1 MSDLSIT
8 RDALHRSTSQLP
20 VASYFDAGLF
30 QRERDTLFRHGPRY
44 VGHAL
49 AVPERGDYHSLIQEG
64 DGRALV
70 RTADGLVESFR
81 PGVMD
86 RRGVG
91 YETLSRI
98 NPRLVLC
105 SITGY
110 GQTGPYRNEPGH
122 DLNYCALAGTSEQIG
137 RAGDLPALSNVPIA
151 DLLGGSLTSLAGLL
165 AALFDAGR
173 TGRGRHVDIA
183 MADSMLAH
191 TLVPMVT
198 LATHGQTRPA
208 GTDKLS
214 GGLPCYGLY
223 RTQDGRQLAVG
234 ALERKFWDVFCDVV
248 GRADLKSMHLPRDA
262 ATTESMRADVAELIG
277 SQPLAHWV
285 ERFRGSECCV
295 TPVLRLDEALD
306 DPHFQARG
314 MVVQSEG
321 SRQFACRGAVDRDR
335 RIPPRDRLARLSNAQ
350 RVAGARSRRHVVRPR
365 LAAVG
370 PQAAS
375 VRERTGDVLR
385 RQHGLG
391 DVDRRGRPRAADAA
405 RSCGFTSVHD
415 HERLARSRFARR
427 SE

>member
-1 MSDLSIT
+1 MHTSAPT
-8 RDALHRSTSQLP
+8 RDTDPQPIDANRAPLAGVKVLDLTRLLPGPVCTLHLADLGAD
-20 VASYFDAGLF
+20 VVKI
-30 QRERDTLFRHGPRY
+30 EDTG
-44 VGHAL
+44 A
-49 AVPERGDYHSLIQEG
+49 GDYAAPAL
-64 DGRALV
+64 RALVHRNKRALRLDLKKPQGVDVLQRLV
-70 RTADGLVESFR
+70 RTADVLVESFR

-86 RRGVG
+86 RLGVG
-91 YETLSRI
+91 YEALARI
-98 NPRLVLC
+98 NPRLVYC

-122 DLNYCALAGTSEQIG
+122 DLNYCALAGTSDQIG
-137 RAGDLPALSNVPIA
+137 RSGELPALSNVPIA

-248 GRADLKSMHLPRDA
+248 GRADLKPMHLPGDA
-262 ATTESMRADVAELIG
+262 ATAESVRADVAELIG
-277 SQPLAHWV
+277 SKPLAHWV

-295 TPVLRLDEALD
+295 TPVLRLDEALE

-314 MVVQSEG
+314 MVVDSEG
-321 SRQFACRGAVDRDR
+321 SRQFACPVKMSGFSFEVRQGAPSPGQHNDQILAEAGYSEAERDALR
-335 RIPPRDRLARLSNAQ
+335 AQ
-350 RVAGARSRRHVVRPR
+350 GVV
-365 LAAVG
+365 
-370 PQAAS
+370 
-375 VRERTGDVLR
+375 
-385 RQHGLG
+385 
-391 DVDRRGRPRAADAA
+391 
-405 RSCGFTSVHD
+405 
-415 HERLARSRFARR
+415 
-427 SE
+427 